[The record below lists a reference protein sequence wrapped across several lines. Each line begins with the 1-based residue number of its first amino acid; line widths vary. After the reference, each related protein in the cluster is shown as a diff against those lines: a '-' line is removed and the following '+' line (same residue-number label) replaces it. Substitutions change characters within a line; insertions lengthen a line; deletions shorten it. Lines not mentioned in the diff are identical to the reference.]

1 MQNLLFQM
9 NESIR
14 DRYRYYKRK
23 TTKNPQIE
31 KSPSTTIKLD
41 LKHLEKT
48 TEKIEYPNG
57 AILYKKI
64 FTDKFLERLALDC
77 LTDFPF
83 RDDTITNIEKLGK
96 EKLERSMIDEF
107 KEKSI
112 LANSKLKNLRWT
124 TLGKKILI
132 N

>member
-1 MQNLLFQM
+1 M

-31 KSPSTTIKLD
+31 RPPSTTIKLD

-48 TEKIEYPNG
+48 TEKTEYPNG
-57 AILYKKI
+57 AILYRKA
-64 FTDKFLERLALDC
+64 FTDEFLERLALDC

-83 RDDTITNIEKLGK
+83 RDDTITNIEKLGR
-96 EKLERSMIDEF
+96 EKLDRSMIDEF
-107 KEKSI
+107 KENSI
-112 LANSKLKNLRWT
+112 LAKSKLKDLRWT
-124 TLGKKILI
+124 TLGKKIDKYRFTDL
-132 N
+132 